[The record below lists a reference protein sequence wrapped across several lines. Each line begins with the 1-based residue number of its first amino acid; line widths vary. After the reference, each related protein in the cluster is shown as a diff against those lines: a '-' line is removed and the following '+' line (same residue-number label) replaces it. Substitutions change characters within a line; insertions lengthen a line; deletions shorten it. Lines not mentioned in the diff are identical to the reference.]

1 MSKDDTDGSCIYCL
15 VEKEFKIRE
24 LDAYYLYAY
33 INDKNATY
41 MSAEDAEEG
50 RKNGDA
56 FDEIGKTRVVGF
68 RITPFLP
75 KKRKNGRKNGRRNTI
90 QTASA
95 PEMQPFHCNQD
106 GSYEGFVDAETANK
120 LLKEMSLRSTEC
132 AVMALQ
138 KKDEAIRQE
147 IEAKERKDQMT

>member
-75 KKRKNGRKNGRRNTI
+75 MKRKNERKNGKRNTS
-90 QTASA
+90 QTAA
-95 PEMQPFHCNQD
+95 PPEFPPLHRNPD
-106 GSYEGFVDAETANK
+106 GSYEGFIDAETANEF
-120 LLKEMSLRSTEC
+120 LKEMYSRGTEC
-132 AVMALQ
+132 AIRAVQ
-138 KKDEAIRQE
+138 KKDEAVMQE
-147 IEAKERKDQMT
+147 IEANKRKEKMT